1 MHAAYLANVRVGYVE
16 ERVNGRWIYQL
27 IFIRPEGGAYL
38 GRADSEDEAKE
49 MLTKCIEHWLDEANL
64 RGQASHDKTKAK
76 EAGSAPRSKTRR
88 GKRTV
93 P

>member
-27 IFIRPEGGAYL
+27 IFIRPEGGAYM
-38 GRADSEDEAKE
+38 GRASSEDEAKE
-49 MLTKCIEHWLDEANL
+49 MLSACVAHWLDEANL
-64 RGQASHDKTKAK
+64 RGASHDKETKEVK
-76 EAGSAPRSKTRR
+76 RRAPRSQTRR

-93 P
+93 S